1 MTQTQ
6 SRASRLA
13 HSPVFWLT
21 MLLGVVLLGCGIFQI
36 TVSCT
41 KYK

>member
-1 MTQTQ
+1 MIRAR
-6 SRASRLA
+6 SRTHRLA
-13 HSPVFWLT
+13 RSPVFWLT

-41 KYK
+41 KYE